1 MSVPVLISADV
12 AKKRLAAIWFTGAGL
27 LFLLVLALSFANVY
41 GSETEQAWAWLLASV
56 MPTLSLITGVLVT
69 DAQQHSE
76 GDKVIDVFIA
86 RLAAIFSI
94 VYLIT
99 VATTILGQP
108 FSGRTPLTLMSQ
120 SHLWLAPFQ
129 GLVTSLM
136 GVLFVKQGRA
146 PDQAA
151 PASEAKEG

>member
-1 MSVPVLISADV
+1 MSDPLAIRADV
-12 AKKRLAAIWFTGAGL
+12 VKKRLAVIWFTGAGL

-41 GSETEQAWAWLLASV
+41 GSETEQAWAWLLASI
-56 MPTLSLITGVLVT
+56 MPTLSLIVGVLVT
-69 DAQQHSE
+69 DAQQP
-76 GDKVIDVFIA
+76 GQDDKIIDGFIP
-86 RLAAIFSI
+86 RLAIIFSI
-94 VYLIT
+94 VYLMT
-99 VATTILGQP
+99 VASTILVQP
-108 FSGRTPLTLMSQ
+108 LSGRTPLTLMNQ

-146 PDQAA
+146 PEPAA